1 MGRQRNICGLVVNL
15 GEVAKWPPNQGRA
28 EMEIDVTY
36 LAALIYEC
44 DDPIAV
50 LTRSDLP
57 GDRGT
62 EDTARATLI
71 KHFGHSMV
79 YRPKT
84 HTSHMVAMRCLGVD
98 VPEEEE
104 VSVVTFKRVRSP
116 LSN

>member
-1 MGRQRNICGLVVNL
+1 MAPPTR
-15 GEVAKWPPNQGRA
+15 EVPK
-28 EMEIDVTY
+28 MEIDVTY
-36 LAALIYEC
+36 LAALIQEC

-57 GDRGT
+57 GDRGN
-62 EDTARATLI
+62 EDSARATLM

-84 HTSHMVAMRCLGVD
+84 HNSHMVAMRCLGVD

-104 VSVVTFKRVRSP
+104 VSVVTFKKVRSP